1 MGDRGTDPRGR
12 VLRRVLVAL
21 EGNPSVL
28 LGQDSV
34 RSVELSLG
42 DFLMVPEVP
51 YWSGGSLGYVWGL

>member
-1 MGDRGTDPRGR
+1 M
-12 VLRRVLVAL
+12 LRRVLVAL

-42 DFLMVPEVP
+42 DFLMVLEVP
-51 YWSGGSLGYVWGL
+51 HWSGGSLGYIWGL